1 MQIIQREFQ
10 VIKIYIQKEE
20 AKTQPGLTLVQNHQQ
35 MLGVAI
41 LTVRDVYSIPRLPR
55 ICS

>member
-20 AKTQPGLTLVQNHQQ
+20 AKTQPGLTLAQNYQQ
-35 MLGVAI
+35 MLGVAVF
-41 LTVRDVYSIPRLPR
+41 TVRNV
-55 ICS
+55 

>member
-1 MQIIQREFQ
+1 MLIIQREFQ

-20 AKTQPGLTLVQNHQQ
+20 AKTQTGLTLAQNHQQ